1 MNNNNIIYNKF
12 FCVRCNTLCTRKSE
26 FDRHIKT
33 RKHKHNLESTVENVV
48 ENIVEKIVENVVEN
62 VVVDST
68 SCICGAIFKTRCGL
82 WKHSKKCNNNN
93 NNNEVV
99 NGTSNNN
106 NNNNNT
112 DLLKQ
117 LVLEVVKNNAELQ
130 QVNSNIKQLI
140 NVCQTI
146 GATTN
151 INNTFNLH
159 IFLNEKCKNAMNI
172 TDFVDTFKLK
182 LADLEHVGIVGYVDG
197 ISEMIIQKLSEIDVY
212 KRPIHCIDVK
222 RETLIIKEN
231 NTWEKDNDRKDKFR
245 TTIKQIAKKNS
256 DMIPTW
262 GITHPFSRNSEHELN
277 EVYMSLVMQAMGGRG
292 DVNDNET
299 KIIKK
304 ISKTILINKA
314 PTNEL
319 PSNCI
324 ITAQLV

>member
-12 FCVRCNTLCTRKSE
+12 FCVRCNTVCTRKSE

-33 RKHKHNLESTVENVV
+33 RKHKNNLESKVETVV
-48 ENIVEKIVENVVEN
+48 ENIVVE
-62 VVVDST
+62 ST
-68 SCICGAIFKTRCGL
+68 TCICGAIFKTRCGL

-93 NNNEVV
+93 DEVIS
-99 NGTSNNN
+99 GTSNNNNN

-112 DLLKQ
+112 DLLKH
-117 LVLEVVKNNAELQ
+117 LVMEVVKNNAELH

-172 TDFVDTFKLK
+172 TDFVDTFKLQ

>member
-1 MNNNNIIYNKF
+1 MDNNIIYNKF
-12 FCVRCNTLCTRKSE
+12 FCVRCNTVCTRKSE

-33 RKHKHNLESTVENVV
+33 KKHKNNLER
-48 ENIVEKIVENVVEN
+48 
-62 VVVDST
+62 VVDSIVDSIVKNT
-68 SCICGAIFKTRCGL
+68 LIETPICICGAIFKTRCGL
-82 WKHSKKCNNNN
+82 WKHSKKCNSSNSNSN
-93 NNNEVV
+93 DEVV
-99 NGTSNNN
+99 SGIFKNNVN
-106 NNNNNT
+106 NVNNNT

-117 LVLEVVKNNAELQ
+117 LVLEVVKNNAELH

-146 GATTN
+146 GATTT

-172 TDFVDTFKLK
+172 NDFVDTFKLQ

-292 DVNDNET
+292 DVNDNDN

-314 PTNEL
+314 PANEL

>member
-1 MNNNNIIYNKF
+1 MDNNNNNKF
-12 FCVRCNTLCTRKSE
+12 FCVNCNTACTRKSE
-26 FDRHIKT
+26 YVRHIKT
-33 RKHKHNLESTVENVV
+33 KKHKNNLEGVD
-48 ENIVEKIVENVVEN
+48 NILPETAECV
-62 VVVDST
+62 
-68 SCICGAIFKTRCGL
+68 CGSIFKTRCGM
-82 WKHSKKCNNNN
+82 WKHIKKCNIYSNSNK
-93 NNNEVV
+93 EVV
-99 NGTSNNN
+99 SDNNN
-106 NNNNNT
+106 NNNNNNN
-112 DLLKQ
+112 LLTQ

-146 GATTN
+146 GSTTN

-172 TDFVDTFKLK
+172 TDFVDTFKLQ

-197 ISEMIIQKLSEIDVY
+197 ISEIIIQKLSEIDVY

-231 NTWEKDNDRKDKFR
+231 NIWEKDNDRKDKFR
-245 TTIKQIAKKNS
+245 TTIKQVAKKNS
-256 DMIPTW
+256 DMIPMW

-304 ISKTILINKA
+304 ISKTILINKSIA
-314 PTNEL
+314 SEL

>member
-1 MNNNNIIYNKF
+1 MNNIIYNKF
-12 FCVRCNTLCTRKSE
+12 LCVRCNTLCTRKSE

-33 RKHKHNLESTVENVV
+33 RKHKNNLESKV
-48 ENIVEKIVENVVEN
+48 ENIVENIVVE
-62 VVVDST
+62 ST
-68 SCICGAIFKTRCGL
+68 TCICGAIFKTRCGL
-82 WKHSKKCNNNN
+82 WKHSKKCNN
-93 NNNEVV
+93 EVV

-106 NNNNNT
+106 NNT
-112 DLLKQ
+112 DLLKH
-117 LVLEVVKNNAELQ
+117 LVMEVVKNNAELH

-172 TDFVDTFKLK
+172 TDFVDTFKLQ

-231 NTWEKDNDRKDKFR
+231 NMWEKDNDRKDKFR

>member
-1 MNNNNIIYNKF
+1 M
-12 FCVRCNTLCTRKSE
+12 
-26 FDRHIKT
+26 
-33 RKHKHNLESTVENVV
+33 
-48 ENIVEKIVENVVEN
+48 
-62 VVVDST
+62 
-68 SCICGAIFKTRCGL
+68 
-82 WKHSKKCNNNN
+82 
-93 NNNEVV
+93 
-99 NGTSNNN
+99 
-106 NNNNNT
+106 
-112 DLLKQ
+112 
-117 LVLEVVKNNAELQ
+117 VLEVVKNNAELQ

-172 TDFVDTFKLK
+172 TDFVDTFKLQ
-182 LADLEHVGIVGYVDG
+182 LEDLEHVGIVGYVDG
-197 ISEMIIQKLSEIDVY
+197 ISEIIIQKLSEIDVY

-292 DVNDNET
+292 DVKDNET

-314 PTNEL
+314 STNEL

-324 ITAQLV
+324 ITAHLV